1 MRLETRFSPINLIKS
16 GKDEWIG
23 LHSTDFPWHIALNC
37 DLSWF
42 ETRWIIILKS
52 SCLNSETDLI
62 LYGREVQHES
72 GEE

>member
-1 MRLETRFSPINLIKS
+1 MLLETRFSPINSIKS
-16 GKDEWIG
+16 GKDEWIEIQ
-23 LHSTDFPWHIALNC
+23 STYFPWHISLNC

-52 SCLNSETDLI
+52 NYLNSETDLI